1 MAPSLVPV
9 TPSSAPAEAN
19 LPARAVR
26 LEINNVA
33 YTKDGVSFSSDTA
46 PYISADNRTM
56 LPLRLIAEA
65 FGAKVDW
72 DAASRTAI
80 ITQNNNSLR
89 IVIDQPLPNDMG
101 TAVIRNDRTFVPIR
115 YISEAFGAK
124 VDWDAQA
131 QTVTITQ

>member
-1 MAPSLVPV
+1 VIRLV
-9 TPSSAPAEAN
+9 
-19 LPARAVR
+19 
-26 LEINNVA
+26 INNVV
-33 YTKDGVSFSSDTA
+33 YTKSGVSYTNDVA

-56 LPLRLIAEA
+56 LPIRLIAEA

-72 DAASRTAI
+72 DAASRTAV
-80 ITQNNNSLR
+80 ITQNNNTLR
-89 IVIDQPLPNDMG
+89 IVIDQPLPSDMG

-131 QTVTITQ
+131 QAVTITQ